1 MVRLDAHWPA
11 REFEVVNHNKAMMFS
26 GIPSLVDI
34 RGSTVAFHA
43 PVTVVDFARSRGSEW

>member
-34 RGSTVAFHA
+34 RGSTVAFRA